1 MLDARQAR
9 MARAA
14 LGWSVNYVA
23 ERTGLHRNTIAR
35 CEEGVDS
42 KSSTL
47 RALEALYRSAGIVFR
62 PDGLV
67 EPPPSPPEGR

>member
-14 LGWSVNYVA
+14 LGWSIGYVA
-23 ERTGLHRNTIAR
+23 EQTGLHRNTISRA
-35 CEEGVDS
+35 EEGVDS
-42 KSSTL
+42 RASTL
-47 RALEALYRSAGIVFR
+47 RALESLYCSAGIVFR

-67 EPPPSPPEGR
+67 EPPPESQ